1 MKEKLR
7 VLIVSSEIVPFAK
20 TGGLGDV
27 IGALAKNLE
36 NLGIDVSLSL
46 PKYKRPEIEESPKEI
61 IAKEIEIKI
70 GEEIFKGSVWKGVTG
85 TSIDVY
91 FIDNPSLFYR
101 EELYGVGGNDYPDNH
116 KRFIFFSLALLEFI
130 RKKNLNF
137 DVVHCND
144 WQTALIP
151 AFLKLRYNNNFATLF
166 TIHNLAYKGLFPP
179 ETTLMA
185 GFGWNYFTPEF
196 FEFHKQFCFLKGGIK
211 FSEIINTVSEKYA
224 LEIQTPEFG
233 EGLDGFL
240 RTRSDSLFGVL
251 NGVDYDVWNPSTD
264 PYLKSKYTP
273 RSLNRKKE
281 NKEDLIKECG
291 MNIDVTT
298 PIIGMITRLAEQKGL
313 DILLYAIDELME
325 MNMGMIIL
333 GKGDEFYEKALK
345 EKAKKYRNKLC
356 VRIEFNEALAHK
368 IEGGADMFLMPSRY
382 EPCGL
387 NQLYSM
393 KYGTVPIVRGVGGL
407 HDSVKEFDPVK
418 GVGNGFRFESYEPKA
433 LIEAVRKAL
442 KIYKD
447 KEKWTKLMKNC
458 MKEDFSWEKSAKKYI
473 KLYELAI
480 SKNLKERSK

>member
-1 MKEKLR
+1 MREKLR

-20 TGGLGDV
+20 TGGLADV
-27 IGALAKNLE
+27 VGALAKNLE
-36 NLGIDVSLSL
+36 NLGVDVSLSL
-46 PKYKRPEIEESPKEI
+46 PKYKKPEIEESPKEI

-91 FIDNPSLFYR
+91 FIDNPGLFYR

-137 DVVHCND
+137 DVIHCND

-151 AFLKLRYNNNFATLF
+151 AFLKLRYNNHFSTLF

-179 ETTLMA
+179 ETSLMA

-211 FSEIINTVSEKYA
+211 FSDIINTVSEKYA

-264 PYLKSKYTP
+264 PYLKSKYTS

-291 MNIDVTT
+291 MNIDINT

-313 DILLYAIDELME
+313 DILLPAIDELME
-325 MNMGMIIL
+325 MNVGMVIL

-345 EKAKKYRNKLC
+345 EKTKKYRNKLC
-356 VRIEFNEALAHK
+356 GKIEFNEALAHK

-393 KYGTVPIVRGVGGL
+393 KYGTVPIVRAVGGL

-418 GVGNGFRFESYEPKA
+418 GTGNGFRFESYEPKA